1 MDDPQRPAPDHLPS
15 LHPILVFDSGVGGVS
30 VARAI
35 RARLPDRAIVYA
47 ADREGFPYGGRTER
61 EIAVR
66 VPALLG
72 RLVERIDP
80 ALIVIA
86 CNTASTVALADV
98 RSALDR
104 PVVGTVPAVKPAA
117 LATAT
122 GTIGVLGTA
131 ATVRQPYLDRLIAEW
146 AKGITVLRHGAPDL
160 VLAAEERFAGADV
173 SVDRIAAGLAGLLD
187 RPGGERIDTVV
198 LACTHFPLL
207 LAELRAAAPT
217 IRFLDGA
224 AGIAR
229 RSAHL
234 LGDPVDSGVRPRH
247 RVVLTGSDPVA
258 PDLAR
263 AWTAEGFTAPTL
275 L

>member
-1 MDDPQRPAPDHLPS
+1 VTDPQQSSDRP
-15 LHPILVFDSGVGGVS
+15 PILVFDSGVGGVS

-35 RARLPDRAIVYA
+35 RARLPDRALVYA

-72 RLVERIDP
+72 RLMERLDP

-86 CNTASTVALADV
+86 CNTASTIALADV
-98 RSALDR
+98 RTALDR

-117 LATAT
+117 LATLT

-131 ATVRQPYLDRLIAEW
+131 ATVRQPYLDQLIADW
-146 AKGITVLRHGAPDL
+146 ADGITVLRHGAPDL
-160 VLAAEERFAGADV
+160 VLAAEERFAGVAV
-173 SVDRIAAGLAGLLD
+173 PVERVAASLAGLLGQ
-187 RPGGERIDTVV
+187 PGGERIDTVV

-207 LAELRAAAPT
+207 AAELSAAAPT

-229 RSAHL
+229 RAAHL
-234 LGDPVDSGVRPRH
+234 LGDPPDSGDRPAH
-247 RVVLTGSDPVA
+247 RVVVTGHEPIAAAVT
-258 PDLAR
+258 R
-263 AWTAEGFTAPTL
+263 AWIAEGFATPTL